1 MKPAPSMMVA
11 ATVAAAL
18 AGGVLLAAEDRMLFE
33 PQHAMLSGLVDD
45 VTDLSPL
52 WEEQPA
58 RRDPLESRRGV
69 TRAGSGVQ
77 ERR

>member
-33 PQHAMLSGLVDD
+33 PQHAMLLGVVDD
-45 VTDLSPL
+45 TSGFSPL
-52 WEEQPA
+52 WQEQPA
-58 RRDPLESRRGV
+58 GHAPHEARRGV
-69 TRAGSGVQ
+69 NRAGSGVQ

>member
-18 AGGVLLAAEDRMLFE
+18 AGGALLAAEDRMLFE
-33 PQHAMLSGLVDD
+33 PQQAMLLGVIDD
-45 VTDLSPL
+45 ADIGPL
-52 WEEQPA
+52 WDKQPA
-58 RRDPLESRRGV
+58 RRAPLESRLGV
-69 TRAGSGVQ
+69 HRSGSGVQ